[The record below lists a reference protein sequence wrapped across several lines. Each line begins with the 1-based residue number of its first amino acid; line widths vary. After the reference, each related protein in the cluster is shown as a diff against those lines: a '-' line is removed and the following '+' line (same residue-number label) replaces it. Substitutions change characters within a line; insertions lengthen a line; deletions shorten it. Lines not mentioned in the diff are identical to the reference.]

1 MKNFGILIAHLSHDL
16 SFSILSENAKDKLGD
31 HFQWVTTDFWKN
43 GRKMTAKIMSIL
55 LTFFIFVI
63 VDQAWAHDVK
73 SMENTTNQHTLMK
86 MNESRVSLLKR
97 TGSVEEPV
105 TSQKKLKPGF
115 QSAIAY
121 SVATHGPI
129 TGSRTKLRFNFLR
142 ALEQKRKLHLSESL
156 HKVIYSFEFFQ
167 DPRRDRSLH
176 FRATDDTHSPDST
189 FNRTA
194 PNRYLDP
201 YGEKY
206 FEDGKIQS
214 TLKLLQS
221 KREEIF
227 NEIFVGFRFS
237 FGAKNTHT
245 PPEMR
250 ISPSFEK
257 GAGFIIAF

>member
-1 MKNFGILIAHLSHDL
+1 MT
-16 SFSILSENAKDKLGD
+16 DK
-31 HFQWVTTDFWKN
+31 
-43 GRKMTAKIMSIL
+43 IISIL

-63 VDQAWAHDVK
+63 VNQAGANDVK
-73 SMENTTNQHTLMK
+73 STKNTANQDTIIKMDGNRAGLQKKMEPA
-86 MNESRVSLLKR
+86 
-97 TGSVEEPV
+97 EEPA
-105 TSQKKLKPGF
+105 TSLKKLKPGF

-121 SVATHGPI
+121 SVANHGPI
-129 TGSRTKLRFNFLR
+129 TGSRTKLRVNFLR
-142 ALEQKRKLHLSESL
+142 VLEQKKRLHLSDSL
-156 HKVIYSFEFFQ
+156 HKVIYSYEFFQ
-167 DPRRDRSLH
+167 DPRRDRSLR

-189 FNRTA
+189 FDRTA
-194 PNRYLDP
+194 PNRVLDP

-250 ISPSFEK
+250 ISPSFGK
-257 GAGFIIAF
+257 GAGFTIAF

>member
-1 MKNFGILIAHLSHDL
+1 
-16 SFSILSENAKDKLGD
+16 
-31 HFQWVTTDFWKN
+31 
-43 GRKMTAKIMSIL
+43 MTYKIISIL

-63 VDQAWAHDVK
+63 VNQAGADDVK
-73 SMENTTNQHTLMK
+73 STKNTANQDTIIKMDGNRAGLQKKMK
-86 MNESRVSLLKR
+86 PA
-97 TGSVEEPV
+97 EEPA
-105 TSQKKLKPGF
+105 TSLKKLNAGF
-115 QSAIAY
+115 QSVIAY
-121 SVATHGPI
+121 SVANHGPI
-129 TGSRTKLRFNFLR
+129 TSSRTKLRVNFLR
-142 ALEQKRKLHLSESL
+142 VLEQKKKLHLSDSL
-156 HKVIYSFEFFQ
+156 HKVIYSYEFFQ
-167 DPRRDRSLH
+167 DPWRDRFLR

-189 FNRTA
+189 FDRTA

-206 FEDGKIQS
+206 FEEGKIQS